1 MANLTRDE
9 FVSDANI
16 SDILR
21 GRYLEVAVCFFSQ
34 LTLWINIKYQ

>member
-21 GRYLEVAVCFFSQ
+21 GRYLEVSVCFFLSIV
-34 LTLWINIKYQ
+34 LTD